1 MKPMLALRR
10 YVIGDGQEKAK
21 HVLVW
26 DKRQT
31 TVSTENDIG
40 VEEINAFL
48 MARNI
53 EELLH
58 AIEDIGYLT
67 PTCFDLMHNGGWNL
81 EKPDRDLLAKEVGL
95 FPFPENASS
104 TASMSRAIKRWS
116 INGCRHI
123 EDEYVVED
131 LNCWVALHN
140 FFYTICA
147 IIALP
152 QNEERPLSLLGFE
165 RHPLKMPGR
174 HGWHLE
180 GQPPEEKWREYIG
193 WSVRF
198 GRAGAGDKPYHWL
211 GQNTSDV
218 SDTEHDLYLGRFTM
232 LTAGDQYGTFFW
244 LSGEKDERHMA
255 DAWVN
260 EMVRSIL
267 SITCHD
273 GNLVAVHLVSDTF
286 QQMWSVIY
294 GAIIDYGCDAAKY
307 RLFRCPR
314 CGRVLLARKAGRERK
329 FCCDSCR
336 VLSYK
341 EKAERA
347 AVDEA

>member
-10 YVIGDGQEKAK
+10 YMPSNGQEKVK

-26 DKRQT
+26 NKRQT

-40 VEEINAFL
+40 VEKVNAFL

-53 EELLH
+53 EELLY
-58 AIEDIGYLT
+58 AIEEIGYLT
-67 PTCFDLMHNGGWNL
+67 PTRFDLMHNNGWNL
-81 EKPDRDLLAKEVGL
+81 EEPDRDLLAKEDML
-95 FPFPENASS
+95 FPFSENTSS

-123 EDEYVVED
+123 EDDEYVIED

-140 FFYTICA
+140 FLYTICA
-147 IIALP
+147 IITLP
-152 QNEERPLSLLGFE
+152 QDEERPLSLLGFE

-174 HGWHLE
+174 HGIDSKERL
-180 GQPPEEKWREYIG
+180 REYTG

-198 GRAGAGDKPYHWL
+198 EHNGWAGDKPYHWL
-211 GQNTSDV
+211 WHNTGDI

-232 LTAGDQYGTFFW
+232 LTANDQYGAFFC
-244 LSGEKDERHMA
+244 LSGEKDERRMA

-260 EMVRSIL
+260 EMAHVLL
-267 SITCHD
+267 SMTCHD
-273 GNLVAVHLVSDTF
+273 GTLVAAHLVSDTF

-294 GAIIDYGCDAAKY
+294 GAIINYGCDKTKY

-314 CGRVLLARKAGRERK
+314 CGRVLLAKKTGRERK

-341 EKAERA
+341 EKTGRA
-347 AVDEA
+347 AEGEV